1 MVSPLRQPFTRPLSE
16 DAVKPTEDI
25 APYLANT
32 VSRVTLDEASV
43 CPRTG
48 AQGGLL
54 GLVHDKR
61 HIECGVIGYITMA
74 VAPGATDDGE
84 GAPGGAPAP
93 TASPTPSA

>member
-1 MVSPLRQPFTRPLSE
+1 MVSLLWQPFTRPLSE
-16 DAVKPTEDI
+16 DAVKATEDI

-32 VSRVTLDEASV
+32 VSRVALDEDSV
-43 CPRTG
+43 CPRTD

-54 GLVHDKR
+54 ELVHDKAR
-61 HIECGVIGYITMA
+61 IERGVIGYITVA

-84 GAPGGAPAP
+84 GAPGGGPAP